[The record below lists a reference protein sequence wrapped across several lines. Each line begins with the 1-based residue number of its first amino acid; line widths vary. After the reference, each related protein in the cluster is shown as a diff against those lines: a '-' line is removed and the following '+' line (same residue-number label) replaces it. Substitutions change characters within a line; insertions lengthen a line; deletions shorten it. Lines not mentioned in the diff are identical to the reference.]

1 MKLKTSRLVKTRLMP
16 PRKGKF
22 VLPRPRLTARLRQA
36 EDYRL
41 TIVQGGTGYGK
52 STVLSVLA
60 DTHIPAVWYH
70 LTGEDSDPLTFI
82 SHLLVGLDEIL
93 GGFSPIPI
101 AQLEEWEQNRLP
113 AAGTILV
120 DSLVNEVAEKL
131 DGPLFVILDDAHL
144 LNGSNETCRLLNR
157 FLAHAPSQLH
167 MICATR
173 YPLKL
178 PDLVMWR
185 MYEELLE
192 IEQQEL
198 AFTRDEIAELFA
210 ERYELTLEAAEL
222 ESLYT
227 QIEGWP
233 IALPLIWQNLQKRA
247 KDVQTSLSDLAG
259 SDSLFHY
266 LTREV
271 VNQQRPEIQQFLKQ
285 TAVLRM
291 LDAGVCD
298 QLRQADD
305 SQTILDYLQSYG
317 LFVVPL
323 ESGGLRYHH
332 LFRDVL
338 TNLNTPEEAARI
350 NAAAADIMLA
360 HGDGEEAVAH
370 LLDAEQY
377 QRAAEVLTYLGR
389 DLVNDGRLD
398 TLFGWIG
405 RLPEQ
410 MLTLYPILRV
420 YLGHIARLHSQFDEA
435 LDHYR
440 QAIAQLRQGD
450 DSATLSYA
458 LYSQARVYLDT
469 INPAEADVLLEEAR
483 SLIAEDEMEE
493 GLHVQIFDLLAEN
506 YLNRGEFEAARTLN
520 DVAAEKGH
528 AATRNRELQARLL
541 LRTGQLRD
549 ARQLLLN
556 QLQAEKNQ
564 PVNRPRA
571 HREPLLLLSLV
582 HVFLGEPHA
591 AEKASQQAMERGE
604 QLNSHYITAVAT
616 SRLGLAYLIRRD
628 SEGDELAKQ
637 AFDEAIDLSDRLMV
651 PHLKL
656 LALWG
661 QCQMYGFKGDTAY
674 ARTIGNEAISIAR
687 KAGDRWIRAGV
698 ELFLGASHVLAG
710 DSETALGWIQQ
721 AEETFKESGDRF
733 GETCACLW
741 RCLIWKQ
748 QNNQDR
754 LEPDRYRLLDLVARN
769 RYEFIF
775 SQPSLYGPPE
785 PRTLIPFLLEARQA
799 GQGSADEKMVHASVV
814 ATKILEGLRLD
825 KLETHPGYQLRVQM
839 FGNFK
844 VWRGNV
850 EVKPGDWKRQKARQ
864 LFQLLV
870 NQAGNLVEREQII
883 DMLWPELD
891 EDGGQRDFKIA
902 YTTLTKV
909 LEPNRDRKAPSAYV
923 TRDGTRYGLLNGA
936 DLRVDSFEFDRQ
948 IATGDR
954 LYQTQ
959 PEVALTY
966 YQEGLACY
974 RGHYLQE
981 YPYEE
986 WAEDERRRFQK
997 IWLRTAERVGRILM
1011 LQGDWLGVANIA
1023 RQVLTHD
1030 NCSEAAWRM
1039 MIQAE
1044 YQLGNRAQAIRTYH
1058 ECEEKLASE
1067 LGLSPDDETFALYQR
1082 IS

>member
-1 MKLKTSRLVKTRLMP
+1 MKFKTSRLVKTRLMP

-22 VLPRPRLTARLRQA
+22 VLPRPRLTERLRQA
-36 EDYRL
+36 EDFRL

-70 LTGEDSDPLTFI
+70 LTNEDSDPLTFI

-113 AAGTILV
+113 SAGTILV

-131 DGPLFVILDDAHL
+131 DSPLFVVLDDAHL
-144 LNGSNETCRLLNR
+144 LNSSDETCRLLNR
-157 FLAHAPSQLH
+157 FLSHAPSQLH

-173 YPLKL
+173 HPLNL
-178 PDLVMWR
+178 PELVMWR

-192 IEQQEL
+192 IDQTEL
-198 AFTRDEIAELFA
+198 AFTTEEIAQLFE
-210 ERYELTLEAAEL
+210 ERYELIL
-222 ESLYT
+222 ESADLENLHR

-233 IALPLIWQNLQKRA
+233 IALPLIWQNLQKQSQ
-247 KDVQTSLSDLAG
+247 DVQTSLANLAG
-259 SDSLFHY
+259 SESLFHY

-271 VNQQRPEIQQFLKQ
+271 VNQQRPEIRQFLKQ

-291 LDAGVCD
+291 LDADVCD
-298 QLRQADD
+298 RLRQAND
-305 SQTILDYLQSYG
+305 SQAILEYLQAYG

-338 TNLNTPEEAARI
+338 TNLNSAEEAAKV
-350 NAAAADIMLA
+350 NLTAAEIMLER
-360 HGDGEEAVAH
+360 GDGEEAVAH
-370 LLDAEQY
+370 LLDAGNSQ
-377 QRAAEVLTYLGR
+377 QAAEVIAYLGR

-405 RLPEQ
+405 RLPQ
-410 MLTLYPILRV
+410 QILTLYPILRV

-435 LDHYR
+435 LDHYQ

-458 LYSQARVYLDT
+458 LYSQARIYLDT
-469 INPAEADVLLEEAR
+469 VNPAEADTLLEEAR
-483 SLIAEDEMEE
+483 SLIAEDEVDG

-506 YLNRGEFEAARTLN
+506 HLNRGEFEAARTMK
-520 DVAAEKGH
+520 DVAVEKGN
-528 AATRNRELQARLL
+528 AATRDRELQARLF

-549 ARQLLLN
+549 ARQLLLS
-556 QLQAEKNQ
+556 QLRAEKKQ
-564 PVNRPRA
+564 PIYRPRA
-571 HREPLLLLSLV
+571 HREPLILLSLV
-582 HVFLGEPHA
+582 YVLLGDP
-591 AEKASQQAMERGE
+591 AEAERASRAAMERGE
-604 QLNSHYITAVAT
+604 RLNSHYITAVAT
-616 SRLGLAYLIRRD
+616 SRLGLAFLIRRTN
-628 SEGDELAKQ
+628 EGDELAKQ

-661 QCQMYGFKGDTAY
+661 QCQMYGYKGDTEY

-710 DSETALGWIQQ
+710 DSETALGWINQ
-721 AEETFKESGDRF
+721 AEDTFRESGDRF
-733 GETCACLW
+733 GETYACLW
-741 RCLIWKQ
+741 QCLIWKQ
-748 QNNQDR
+748 QKNQDR
-754 LEPDRYRLLDLVARN
+754 LERDRYRLLDLVAQN

-775 SQPSLYGPPE
+775 SRPSLYGPPE
-785 PRTLIPFLLEARQA
+785 PRMLIPFLLDARQA
-799 GQGSADEKMVHASVV
+799 GQGVANEKAMHASVI

-825 KLETHPGYQLRVQM
+825 KLETHPGYQLQVQT

-844 VWRGNV
+844 VWRGNI

-923 TRDGTRYGLLNGA
+923 TRDGTRYGLLQGA
-936 DLRVDSFEFDRQ
+936 DIQVDSFEFDHQ
-948 IATGDR
+948 ITTGDR
-954 LYQTQ
+954 IFQTQ
-959 PEVALTY
+959 PEAALAY
-966 YQEGLACY
+966 YEKGLARY
-974 RGHYLQE
+974 QGHYLQE

-997 IWLRTAERVGRILM
+997 IWLRTAERVGHILM
-1011 LQGDWLGVANIA
+1011 LQGDWLGVASMA

-1030 NCSEAAWRM
+1030 DCSEAAWRM
-1039 MIQAE
+1039 LIQAE
-1044 YQLGNRAQAIRTYH
+1044 FQLGNRAQAIRSYH

-1067 LGLSPDDETFALYQR
+1067 LGVSPDDETFALYQR
-1082 IS
+1082 IV